1 MTLKY
6 LSAPGFPGTAL
17 QLLSSQWPF
26 TSEALVQN
34 IKKGTQQTS
43 FLCFKDCD
51 FVKLDPVVYSGE
63 SHWLQ
68 QMFKDGFELGPGV
81 LKLGS
86 NYHYG
91 VRSRGGS
98 VGLLPVSSQM
108 RSWTDRTGRCHRTS
122 EVTQTTFSVS
132 AGRCS
137 PVFKKVTGFF
147 RYILGKGSVEVC

>member
-1 MTLKY
+1 
-6 LSAPGFPGTAL
+6 
-17 QLLSSQWPF
+17 
-26 TSEALVQN
+26 
-34 IKKGTQQTS
+34 
-43 FLCFKDCD
+43 
-51 FVKLDPVVYSGE
+51 
-63 SHWLQ
+63 
-68 QMFKDGFELGPGV
+68 MFKDGFESGPGV

-91 VRSRGGS
+91 GRSRGGS

-132 AGRCS
+132 AGWGS

-147 RYILGKGSVEVC
+147 QIYTWEGKC